1 MRILDT
7 KIKWFGKHEN
17 AQAAQAGCLS
27 ELKSK
32 LDL

>member
-7 KIKWFGKHEN
+7 KMKWFGKHEN
-17 AQAAQAGCLS
+17 AQAVQTGCLS

-32 LDL
+32 LHL